1 MTPPK
6 VVCDECAQKEVHY
19 IFDRTEKSTIRE
31 TRFRYPQIL
40 QSNRLAD

>member
-6 VVCDECAQKEVHY
+6 VVCDECAQKVVHY
-19 IFDRTEKSTIRE
+19 IFDRTEKRTTRE
-31 TRFRYPQIL
+31 SRYRYPQTR